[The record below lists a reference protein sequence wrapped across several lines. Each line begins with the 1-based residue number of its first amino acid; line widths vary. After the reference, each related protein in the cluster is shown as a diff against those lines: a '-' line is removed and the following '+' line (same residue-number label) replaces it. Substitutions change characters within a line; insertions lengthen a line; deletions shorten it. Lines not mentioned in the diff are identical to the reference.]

1 MQTIT
6 LEEARTHLDSLI
18 ARLKPGEGVLIT
30 RDSQP
35 VARLVAESAAPR
47 QPRQPGSAIGQLI
60 VVQEDDEHLADFK
73 EYMP

>member
-6 LEEARTHLDSLI
+6 LEDARSRLDVLI
-18 ARLKPGEGVLIT
+18 DKLKPGEEVIIT

-35 VARLVAESAAPR
+35 VARLVAEAAPAR
-47 QPRQPGSAIGQLI
+47 KPREPGSAIGQLVI
-60 VVQEDDEHLADFK
+60 VREDDEHLADFR